1 MHRLVFF
8 IIGVLELVVTVLLVG
23 IAFQMPSTADV
34 DTSFQSA
41 ERVTDHAGTQVRLLR
56 DQVQTLRRMELQQL
70 SARLQRQTEAITNTL
85 RTQTV
90 DFETVSTM
98 RDAAGDLGK
107 GLAELADKLDT
118 TSLGKL
124 SNGLGQTAAF
134 LEEKVVPDAQ
144 RQEVN
149 QEQSIEGPRAES
161 DRLKEMAGAL
171 RKAQTGL
178 DSTLAR
184 WPELRTTLK
193 QLSAVLKTT
202 NYQLDQAVQHRNQY
216 EAALEQTEQVAET
229 FACML
234 PLVTDQL
241 EGRLDEEEQTL
252 ADLGQSLDD
261 VGKALPAYAHTTS
274 RLVWA
279 GRLLAW
285 LVAAIIGLHGGYLT
299 FSSSLSDIKIQ
310 RKLIRM
316 RP

>member
-1 MHRLVFF
+1 
-8 IIGVLELVVTVLLVG
+8 
-23 IAFQMPSTADV
+23 
-34 DTSFQSA
+34 
-41 ERVTDHAGTQVRLLR
+41 
-56 DQVQTLRRMELQQL
+56 
-70 SARLQRQTEAITNTL
+70 
-85 RTQTV
+85 
-90 DFETVSTM
+90 
-98 RDAAGDLGK
+98 
-107 GLAELADKLDT
+107 
-118 TSLGKL
+118 
-124 SNGLGQTAAF
+124 

-216 EAALEQTEQVAET
+216 EAALEQTVQVAET

-261 VGKALPAYAHTTS
+261 VGRALPAYAHTTS

-285 LVAAIIGLHGGYLT
+285 LVAVIVGLHGGYLT
-299 FSSSLSDIKIQ
+299 ISSWFGRHSPLPLNDYK
-310 RKLIRM
+310 
-316 RP
+316 